1 MSSSLKSRLAISLTF
16 FANGCLGSTWL
27 VHIPGLKTRLGLTD
41 GKLGVALWAVAAG
54 LFLGMVVSGTVIAR
68 FGTRAGTLVATV
80 CTAIALTLP
89 VAAPSYFWLFPA
101 LLVYGVFNGLMDACM
116 NGQAAHLQIRLGRP
130 IMSSIHA
137 CWSIGS
143 FFGAAVGG
151 TLIAARVAP
160 LIHAAVIGSL
170 FVIAT
175 FWIRLQLL
183 EDQEW
188 SADTFHIALPKGPLL
203 PLAIICFI
211 AMMSEGA
218 VADWS
223 GVHLKESFG
232 KSTAIATLGNN
243 IFFFMMFLSRLLGEW
258 VIQRLGAT
266 RTAVVGLVLAT
277 GGFAIA
283 SWANHFVLA
292 LLGFGLAGFG
302 VANTVPLIFAS
313 AAAQGRGLLGHSIAA
328 VATVGY
334 LGFFAGPP
342 MIGALADIFGLPMG
356 LLAVGGMLAIAAG
369 LSAKVLVTNRE
380 ATRHLDPVHQSNRR
394 G

>member
-1 MSSSLKSRLAISLTF
+1 MPPSFKSRLAISLTF

-41 GKLGVALWAVAAG
+41 GRLGLALWAVAVG
-54 LFLGMVVSGTVIAR
+54 LFLGMLVSGTVIAR
-68 FGTRAGTLVATV
+68 LGTRVGTLAATIG
-80 CTAIALTLP
+80 TSIAVTFP
-89 VAAPSYFWLFPA
+89 IAAPSYFWLFPS
-101 LLVYGVFNGLMDACM
+101 LLGYGMFNGLMDACM

-151 TLIAARVAP
+151 TLIAIGTLPPIHTA
-160 LIHAAVIGSL
+160 LIGLA
-170 FVIAT
+170 FVLSTA
-175 FWIRLQLL
+175 WIRSQLL
-183 EDQEW
+183 EDEEW
-188 SADTFHIALPKGPLL
+188 STDSFHIALPKGPLL
-203 PLAIICFI
+203 PLGIVCFI

-232 KSTAIATLGNN
+232 RDTATATLGNN
-243 IFFFMMFLSRLLGEW
+243 VFFFMMFLSRLSGDW
-258 VIQRLGAT
+258 VIQRLGGT
-266 RTAVVGLVLAT
+266 RTAIIGLVLAC
-277 GGFAIA
+277 GGFAIG
-283 SWANHFVLA
+283 SLANHFVLA
-292 LLGFGLAGFG
+292 LIGFGLAGFG

-313 AAAQGRGLLGHSIAA
+313 AAARGKGLLGHSIAA

-342 MIGALADIFGLPMG
+342 VIGALADIFGLPVGLLMVGG
-356 LLAVGGMLAIAAG
+356 LLAVAAG
-369 LSAKVLVTNRE
+369 MSLRVLRTNGEVVERRNGAQLS
-380 ATRHLDPVHQSNRR
+380 SR
-394 G
+394 GS

>member
-1 MSSSLKSRLAISLTF
+1 MSSFLKSRLAISLAF

-41 GKLGVALWAVAAG
+41 GNLGVALWAVAAG
-54 LFLGMVVSGTVIAR
+54 LFLGMMVSGTVIAR
-68 FGTRAGTLVATV
+68 FGTRMGTLVATA
-80 CTAIALTLP
+80 CTAIAVTLP
-89 VAAPSYFWLFPA
+89 VASPSYFWLFPA
-101 LLVYGVFNGLMDACM
+101 LLVYGMFNGLMDACM
-116 NGQAAHLQIRLGRP
+116 NGQAAHLQLRLGRP

-151 TLIAARVAP
+151 ILIAVRVAP
-160 LIHAAVIGSL
+160 PIHTVVIGSL
-170 FVIAT
+170 FVLAT
-175 FWIRLQLL
+175 FWIRLHLL

-188 SADTFHIALPKGPLL
+188 SADTFHIAVPKGPLM
-203 PLAIICFI
+203 PLGIICFI

-232 KSTAIATLGNN
+232 KGTAIATLGNN
-243 IFFFMMFLSRLLGEW
+243 VFFFLMFLSRLWGDW
-258 VIQRLGAT
+258 VIERLGAA
-266 RTAVVGLVLAT
+266 RTAVMGLVLAT

-313 AAAQGRGLLGHSIAA
+313 AAAQGKGLLGHSIAA

-334 LGFFAGPP
+334 LGFFTGPP
-342 MIGALADIFGLPMG
+342 MIGALADVFGLPMG
-356 LLAVGGMLAIAAG
+356 LLAVGGLLAVAAG
-369 LSAKVLVTNRE
+369 MSAKVLVTNR
-380 ATRHLDPVHQSNRR
+380 AITRGPNPVQLSSR
-394 G
+394 GD